1 MHERGVKEA
10 GFFTQ
15 VDQAGSQGNRLTGSG
30 IWVLPVPVP
39 PTKMRLW
46 ASWVNWPEQKGS
58 ICACLT
64 AAAL

>member
-1 MHERGVKEA
+1 MLRIPCRAVIRLVA
-10 GFFTQ
+10 
-15 VDQAGSQGNRLTGSG
+15 QGNRLTGSG

-39 PTKMRLW
+39 PTKMTLW